1 MTENVNKVLGCL
13 TEKRLADMQN
23 GAVNHGWMTI
33 KDIAAQCGFEKNG
46 TAAGCVVALMK
57 RDIVETNEDTT
68 LDGKLHK
75 YYRVRDDANLTVTYS
90 FKDDIVAKREIIW

>member
-1 MTENVNKVLGCL
+1 MTENVNKVLSCL
-13 TEKRLADMQN
+13 TEKRLTDMQN
-23 GAVNHGWMTI
+23 GTVNHGWMTI

-46 TAAGCVVALMK
+46 TAVGCVVALMK
-57 RDIVETNEDTT
+57 RNIVETNEDTT

-90 FKDDIVAKREIIW
+90 FKDDIVAKREIVW

>member
-68 LDGKLHK
+68 LDGKLHSITESETTPILLLPILSK
-75 YYRVRDDANLTVTYS
+75 MTSLP
-90 FKDDIVAKREIIW
+90 RER